1 MSSYDNLLNDIEEYK
16 NTYYSDNKKNT
27 FFKKSQKLEIAS
39 KISENFDV
47 DILIQQTIF
56 IINDTN
62 SIYINYPLFKLFAN
76 PDNYRKIIDHVLY
89 CFKECLQKYG
99 NFECHFNLLSFTIS
113 AAERYKD
120 VIEMFCKDCLKSET
134 RYGQKMTK
142 MCIYNS
148 PGMID
153 NFTKIFLHLLD
164 PHVRNSIVLYGKD
177 ESDKL
182 IRILLS

>member
-1 MSSYDNLLNDIEEYK
+1 MNL
-16 NTYYSDNKKNT
+16 
-27 FFKKSQKLEIAS
+27 
-39 KISENFDV
+39 FDY
-47 DILIQQTIF
+47 LIQYYGTF
-56 IINDTN
+56 TVNINLRT
-62 SIYINYPLFKLFAN
+62 
-76 PDNYRKIIDHVLY
+76 
-89 CFKECLQKYG
+89 
-99 NFECHFNLLSFTIS
+99 FTVS

-148 PGMID
+148 PGMIE

-177 ESDKL
+177 ESDEL